1 MYLKRTCNA
10 LILLLMV
17 RLSKHP
23 YVIQYNVPIILFTA
37 LTVLAVTSWQ
47 KRLVA
52 VAGLAAAQNPSALDV
67 QSNAAVTLEMEGPSN
82 CYKGFPTKH
91 QAE

>member
-1 MYLKRTCNA
+1 M
-10 LILLLMV
+10 LLV
-17 RLSKHP
+17 RLSKYP

-47 KRLVA
+47 KRLIA
-52 VAGLAAAQNPSALDV
+52 VADLAAAQNPSALDV